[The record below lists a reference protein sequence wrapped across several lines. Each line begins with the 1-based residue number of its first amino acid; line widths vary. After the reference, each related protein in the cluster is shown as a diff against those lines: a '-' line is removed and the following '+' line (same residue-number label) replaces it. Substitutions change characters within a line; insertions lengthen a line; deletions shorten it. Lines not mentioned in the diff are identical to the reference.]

1 VALESTGKYFKPI
14 KREKRKM
21 ERTIEAIYKNGVFKP
36 LERVE
41 LKEGEHIKIR
51 IEDITSIVNTAFGL
65 LKGKDT
71 LRALKETEDE
81 WGIH

>member
-1 VALESTGKYFKPI
+1 MESTGKYFKPI
-14 KREKRKM
+14 KREKRRM